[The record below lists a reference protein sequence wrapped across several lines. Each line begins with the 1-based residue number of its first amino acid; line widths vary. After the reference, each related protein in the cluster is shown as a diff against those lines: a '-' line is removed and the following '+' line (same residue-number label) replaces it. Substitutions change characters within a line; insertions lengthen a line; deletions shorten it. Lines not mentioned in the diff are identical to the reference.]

1 MSSTE
6 TAVLCG
12 SCNSAVE
19 TVADPKPHDKVT
31 CTGCGKSDRFD
42 KVIGSVTAYA
52 GEVAAEHMS
61 KAVRD
66 VARRSKFIK
75 ADIKKRPNR
84 SFDWICSDMVL

>member
-6 TAVLCG
+6 TIVLCG

-19 TVADPKPHDKVT
+19 TVANPEPHDKVT

-42 KVIGSVTAYA
+42 KVMESVRAYA
-52 GEVAAEHMS
+52 TEVAAKHLGDS
-61 KAVRD
+61 LRKITSG
-66 VARRSKFIK
+66 SKFIK

-84 SFDWICSDMVL
+84 SFDWVCSDIGL

>member
-1 MSSTE
+1 MGSTE

-12 SCNSAVE
+12 GCNSTVE

-42 KVIGSVTAYA
+42 KVMESVQTYA
-52 GEVAAEHMS
+52 TEVAAEHMAE
-61 KAVRD
+61 AVRK
-66 VARRSKFIK
+66 VASRSKIIK

-84 SFDWICSDMVL
+84 SFDWICSDMGL